1 MALRHISAI
10 SVVTH
15 WGRHSVIQSAF
26 FRLALG
32 KWDVVS
38 NTIAIDHTF
47 PYKYAALFF
56 TLSNKVCLAFT
67 SKDGCKI
74 SGQQYQVCSLV
85 PICGQPLIRACTLG
99 PSRYAAS
106 LLSQRLMKQLDDK
119 GLTD

>member
-10 SVVTH
+10 SVVSH
-15 WGRHSVIQSAF
+15 WDRHPVIQSAF

-38 NTIAIDHTF
+38 NTIAIDHTN

-56 TLSNKVCLAFT
+56 TLSNKVCLEFT
-67 SKDGCKI
+67 SKNGCKI
-74 SGQQYQVCSLV
+74 SEQQYQLCSLV
-85 PICGQPLIRACTLG
+85 PIQPLIRACTLG
-99 PSRYAAS
+99 PLRYAAS
-106 LLSQRLMKQLDDK
+106 LLSQRFMKQLDDK